1 MVTANCFLDVQ
12 VQKCYIKQSNVAGK
26 LVNRLNK
33 REELLKMAEENQG
46 VLLSK
51 HATTLG
57 FSRSS
62 IKKLS
67 DSGDITQVQRGIY
80 VTKEGYVD
88 DFFLIEQKFKKGI
101 FSHETALYLLGFSD
115 RAPIKVTMTFEHG
128 RSTTD
133 IKAEGIRP
141 IMVSKH
147 FLTGK
152 SFVVRNGLEI
162 RVYNIE
168 RTLVDLLKPRY
179 DTDREQLIPALKR
192 YAAYDKKDVNKLF
205 RYAKQFGVE
214 EQIRN
219 YMGVLL

>member
-1 MVTANCFLDVQ
+1 M
-12 VQKCYIKQSNVAGK
+12 SG
-26 LVNRLNK
+26 LNK
-33 REELLKMAEENQG
+33 KEELLKIAKKNHG

-51 HATTLG
+51 YATALG

-62 IKKLS
+62 IKELS
-67 DSGDITQVQRGIY
+67 DSGDIIHVQRGVY
-80 VTKEGYVD
+80 VTDDGYVD
-88 DFFLIEQKFKKGI
+88 DFFLIGQRFKKGI

-115 RAPIKVTMTFEHG
+115 RAPIEITMTFKHG

-147 FLTGK
+147 FLAGENFIT
-152 SFVVRNGLEI
+152 RNGLEI
-162 RVYNIE
+162 RVYSIE
-168 RTLVDLLKPRY
+168 RTLVDLLRPRY
-179 DTDREQLIPALKR
+179 DTDKEQLIPALKR

-214 EQIRN
+214 EQMRN
-219 YMGVLL
+219 YMGMLL

>member
-1 MVTANCFLDVQ
+1 M
-12 VQKCYIKQSNVAGK
+12 II
-26 LVNRLNK
+26 LNK
-33 REELLKMAEENQG
+33 KEELLKIAEKNQG

-51 HATTLG
+51 YATALG

-62 IKKLS
+62 IKELS

-88 DFFLIEQKFKKGI
+88 DFFLMGQKFKKGI

-115 RAPIKVTMTFEHG
+115 RAPIEITMTFKHG

-141 IMVSKH
+141 VMVSKY
-147 FLTGK
+147 FSVGENVIT
-152 SFVVRNGLEI
+152 RNGLEI
-162 RVYNIE
+162 KVYNTE
-168 RTLVDLLKPRY
+168 RTLVDLLRPRY

-192 YAAYDKKDVNKLF
+192 YAAHDKRDVNKLF

-214 EQIRN
+214 EQMRN

>member
-1 MVTANCFLDVQ
+1 M
-12 VQKCYIKQSNVAGK
+12 II
-26 LVNRLNK
+26 LNK
-33 REELLKMAEENQG
+33 KEELLKIAEKNQG

-51 HATTLG
+51 YATALG

-62 IKKLS
+62 IKELS

-80 VTKEGYVD
+80 VTKKGYVD
-88 DFFLIEQKFKKGI
+88 DFFLMGQKFKKGI

-115 RAPIKVTMTFEHG
+115 RAPIEVTMTFKHG

-133 IKAEGIRP
+133 IKAGGIRP
-141 IMVSKH
+141 VMVSKY
-147 FLTGK
+147 FSVGENVITR
-152 SFVVRNGLEI
+152 SGLEI
-162 RVYNIE
+162 KVYNIE
-168 RTLVDLLKPRY
+168 RTLVDLLRPRY

-192 YAAYDKKDVNKLF
+192 YADYGNKDVNQLF

-214 EQIRN
+214 GQMRN

>member
-1 MVTANCFLDVQ
+1 M
-12 VQKCYIKQSNVAGK
+12 II
-26 LVNRLNK
+26 LNK
-33 REELLKMAEENQG
+33 KEELLKIAEKNQG

-51 HATTLG
+51 YATALG

-62 IKKLS
+62 IKELS

-88 DFFLIEQKFKKGI
+88 DFFLMGQKFKKGI

-115 RAPIKVTMTFEHG
+115 RAPIEIAMTFKHG
-128 RSTTD
+128 RSTVD

-141 IMVSKH
+141 VMVSKY
-147 FLTGK
+147 FSVGENVIT
-152 SFVVRNGLEI
+152 RNGLEI
-162 RVYNIE
+162 KVYNIE
-168 RTLVDLLKPRY
+168 RTLVDLLRPRY
-179 DTDREQLIPALKR
+179 DTDLEQLIPALKR
-192 YAAYDKKDVNKLF
+192 YATYDKKDVNQLF

-214 EQIRN
+214 EQMRN